1 MEAGSVAVSPLGF
14 GRKFMFHRSA
24 IALAGMLAA
33 ATLVPQAGAQTVL
46 IGGEPGPNR
55 GARAE
60 TMQWYAE
67 EVARLTEGSV
77 TIDMRWGGALYGDS
91 AAVNALRDGVAD
103 LGTVIGVY
111 FPQEMAAL
119 GVSDLPLENPDSW
132 VGMRATDDVMRTE
145 AVTQDLAR
153 RNLVYLGTF
162 TASTVQMGC
171 RGREIRT
178 IDDIR
183 GVRMRGVGT
192 YGQVFRDLG
201 ASLVNMSVYEAYQG
215 LETGLLDCTQVY
227 SYLVQAMSFDE
238 VLTSYTLLDWGQ
250 IGSVTLFMNKDAFE
264 FLEPSEQEAMME
276 AGRRLADE
284 MGSRVFKA
292 NEEGIEIL
300 RAKGTPVIEFD
311 PAERQRLIEAS
322 GSYVEQW
329 QARADQEG
337 LDGAA
342 LLAEFKERVAH
353 WTQVR
358 DDEGYP
364 WERAAD

>member
-1 MEAGSVAVSPLGF
+1 
-14 GRKFMFHRSA
+14 MFHRSA
-24 IALAGMLAA
+24 IAASMLAA
-33 ATLVPQAGAQTVL
+33 SMFGPGLAPAFVSSASAQTVL

-60 TMQWYAE
+60 SMQWYAD
-67 EVARLTEGSV
+67 EVARLTDGAV

-103 LGTVIGVY
+103 LGTIIGVY

-119 GVSDLPLENPDSW
+119 GVSDLPLDNPDSW
-132 VGMRATDDVMRTE
+132 VGMRATDDVMRSE
-145 AVTQDLAR
+145 RVAQDLAR

-171 RGREIRT
+171 RGREVRSIE
-178 IDDIR
+178 DIA

-201 ASLVNMSVYEAYQG
+201 ASLVNMSVYEAYQA

-238 VLTSYTLLDWGQ
+238 VLSSYTLLDWGQ
-250 IGSVTLFMNKDAFE
+250 IGSVTLFMNKDTFD
-264 FLEPSEQEAMME
+264 FLQPDEQEAMLE
-276 AGRRLADE
+276 TGRGLADA
-284 MGSRVFKA
+284 MGSRVFAA

-300 RAKGTPVIEFD
+300 REQGTPVIEFD
-311 PAERQRLIEAS
+311 AAAREQLIAAS
-322 GSYVEQW
+322 ASYIEQW
-329 QARADQEG
+329 KERADREG
-337 LDGAA
+337 LDGEA
-342 LLAEFKERVAH
+342 LLAEFQERVAH
-353 WTQVR
+353 WTAVR
-358 DDEGYP
+358 DTEGYP